1 MDNVTATIEF
11 MYTDNFSTTINTSD
25 KKALKQFF
33 EQSCA
38 DIAEEH
44 DETNCISECLLKI
57 VDEENNKKCCIC
69 FDIVSVFPC
78 EDVQVVNILFYDAT
92 NKNKLAYID
101 VIKNGFNSVDWVN
114 FYYFGEL

>member
-1 MDNVTATIEF
+1 
-11 MYTDNFSTTINTSD
+11 MYTDDFSATINTSD

-38 DIAEEH
+38 DIVEEH

-69 FDIVSVFPC
+69 FDIVSIDSKYSYINV
-78 EDVQVVNILFYDAT
+78 LFYPVWDSCENEVIKVLT
-92 NKNKLAYID
+92 DEDDID
-101 VIKNGFNSVDWVN
+101 VENITVYFYTRANS
-114 FYYFGEL
+114 